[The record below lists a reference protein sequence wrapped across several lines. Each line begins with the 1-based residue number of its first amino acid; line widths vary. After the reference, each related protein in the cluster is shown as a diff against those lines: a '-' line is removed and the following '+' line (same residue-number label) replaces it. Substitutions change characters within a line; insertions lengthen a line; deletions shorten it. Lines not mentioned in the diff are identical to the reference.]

1 MSLLARNAPTARKY
15 FGLMSIKYSNL
26 SIKVTEI
33 SQGQSP
39 VSSGAAVGA
48 EACRRG
54 QGRKEVMRV
63 VVP

>member
-1 MSLLARNAPTARKY
+1 MSLLTRNASTARKY
-15 FGLMSIKYSNL
+15 FGLILIKYSNL
-26 SIKVTEI
+26 LIKVIEI

-48 EACRRG
+48 EACRRA
-54 QGRKEVMRV
+54 QGRKEPMRV